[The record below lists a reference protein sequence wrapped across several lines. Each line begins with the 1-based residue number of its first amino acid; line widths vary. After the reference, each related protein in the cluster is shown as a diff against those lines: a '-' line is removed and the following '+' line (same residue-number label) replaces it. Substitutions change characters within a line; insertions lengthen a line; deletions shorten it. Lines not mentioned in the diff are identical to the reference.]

1 MKTKTIVIVVLSL
14 ILAVLV
20 TTIAMRKPLLHPTL
34 KKGDFD
40 ISVVDVGAVI
50 YTVPATGIVE
60 PENEVLLLS
69 PASSIIQKIE
79 NGVGS
84 KVEARE
90 MILRL
95 DTKPI
100 EDAIEGIQDQL
111 EMKKNNLDKTR
122 LSARGVRVDL
132 EYDLEVKR
140 LKITSLKS
148 ELVDQEQLLEVGG
161 ISPAR
166 FEKTKQELT
175 LAEKDLETIKEKNAI
190 RLKQLEAEE
199 EGLRLQIQIAEKEL
213 EQKSELLGKMT
224 IRAPSAGI
232 ILEIN
237 GKEGE
242 KVNTDHT
249 LVRMSDLTTYKIRA
263 NIEDKMDEVIKTG
276 KEVFVMAD
284 EDQLKGQIG
293 TISPVIRDKKI
304 EFDVHLAQSN
314 YSKLRPNL
322 EVDIHVIQARKDS
335 TLRLRNG
342 PAIDHGTASELYK
355 VEGEMAV
362 LTRIKTGLRGDQYV
376 EIQDG
381 AQVGDQ
387 LIISDIGSIRRLN
400 EVEIK
405 Q

>member
-1 MKTKTIVIVVLSL
+1 MRTKTIIIIISSL
-14 ILAVLV
+14 ILAVFV
-20 TTIAMRKPLLHPTL
+20 TTIVMRKPLLHPTL

-40 ISVVDVGAVI
+40 ISLVDMGPVI

-69 PASSIIQKIE
+69 PASSIILKIE

-84 KVEARE
+84 KVEAGE
-90 MILRL
+90 VILKL

-100 EDAIEGIQDQL
+100 GDAIEKIQDQL
-111 EMKKNNLDKTR
+111 DMKKNNLDKTK
-122 LSARGVRVDL
+122 LSARGVKVDL
-132 EYDLEVKR
+132 EYNLEVKR

-166 FEKTKQELT
+166 IEKTKQELT

-190 RLKQLEAEE
+190 RLKQLETEE
-199 EGLRLQIQIAEKEL
+199 DGLRLQIEIEEKEL
-213 EQKSELLGKMT
+213 EQKIELLSKMT
-224 IRAPSAGI
+224 LRAPSAGI
-232 ILEIN
+232 ILEVN

-242 KVNTDHT
+242 KINTDHT

-263 NIEDKMDEVIKTG
+263 TIEDNMDEVIKTG

-284 EDQLKGQIG
+284 QDQLKGQIG

-304 EFDVHLAQSN
+304 EFDVHLTRSN

-322 EVDIHVIQARKDS
+322 EVDIHVVRARKDS
-335 TLRLRNG
+335 VLRLRNG
-342 PAIDHGTASELYK
+342 PALERGTTFELYM
-355 VEGEMAV
+355 VEADLAK
-362 LTRIKTGLRGDQYV
+362 LTKINTGLKGDEYT
-376 EIQDG
+376 EIENG
-381 AQVGDQ
+381 AEVGDQ
-387 LIISDIGSIRRLN
+387 LIISDIGSIRKLS